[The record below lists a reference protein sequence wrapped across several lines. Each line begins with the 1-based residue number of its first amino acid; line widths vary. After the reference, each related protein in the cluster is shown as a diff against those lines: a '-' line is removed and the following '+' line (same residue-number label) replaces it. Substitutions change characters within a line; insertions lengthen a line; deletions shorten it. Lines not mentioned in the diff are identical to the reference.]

1 MPPNLSRVWTP
12 LKIMG
17 ASPETQSAHC
27 QKILKLDLPRAD
39 IIAFSLFV
47 NYETAMLSSLERSFF
62 FNVHNMMMNHHWWLI
77 KYLHIFC
84 YISFKSSSSC
94 GFCVIT
100 AKANCGVFSNSSIWL
115 LVSIYLL
122 VLPVKLLHPLPP
134 RLLMQLEL
142 RQTFPHAFTPETSG
156 LHKHCWNC
164 INHFMILPKRM
175 ISKENIS

>member
-1 MPPNLSRVWTP
+1 MSNP
-12 LKIMG
+12 LLANKIVF
-17 ASPETQSAHC
+17 
-27 QKILKLDLPRAD
+27 KN
-39 IIAFSLFV
+39 IAFKNMTQYWYLGGLPLPWLDNMTGCRLCPSHQHKFLFV

-62 FNVHNMMMNHHWWLI
+62 FNVHNIMMNHHWWLI
-77 KYLHIFC
+77 KYLHIIC

-142 RQTFPHAFTPETSG
+142 RQTFPHAFTPRDLTTT
-156 LHKHCWNC
+156 
-164 INHFMILPKRM
+164 
-175 ISKENIS
+175 